1 MCNIVWEEDEPPSD
15 QRSHR
20 RAKERSERGRRG
32 GVKMTIKE
40 IFEKVNLVA
49 AIEQRRFF
57 NYYEDTVEEL
67 SAAYPGFVFSEGAEY
82 TPPEDLNAEN
92 VVLPLYH
99 NAIVDN
105 VLFLMTNEPTYK
117 NEFLRKSRV
126 AWLVYW
132 NEKAKGKR
140 IKRMRW

>member
-1 MCNIVWEEDEPPSD
+1 
-15 QRSHR
+15 
-20 RAKERSERGRRG
+20 
-32 GVKMTIKE
+32 MTIKE
-40 IFEKVNLVA
+40 IFEKVNLVV

-67 SAAYPGFVFSEGAEY
+67 SATYPGFVFSEGTEY
-82 TPPEDLNAEN
+82 TPPETFDNKN

-99 NAIVDN
+99 GAIVEN
-105 VLFLMTNEPTYK
+105 ILFLATKEPTYK
-117 NEFLRKSRV
+117 NEFLRKSRI